1 MGTHVLSVRDLHAG
15 YGDLEVLHG
24 VSFEVPAATTVALL
38 GPNGAGKTTLL
49 GAVAGSVTSSA
60 GSVVLN
66 GVGISRLSASQRA
79 RRGVL
84 LVPEGRGVFPGL
96 SVADN
101 LALAADAARGVT
113 SLWKR
118 DQLAR
123 VRDLFPVLSSRSSQL
138 AGSLSGGEQQMLALS
153 RALLG
158 SPRLLM
164 LDELSMGLAPQVVAQ
179 LFDVVSA
186 LASAGTAI
194 VLVEQY
200 LTYALQVADV
210 CYLLAKGTIA
220 FVGEPQ
226 ELSGAS
232 FL

>member
-1 MGTHVLSVRDLHAG
+1 MVLD
-15 YGDLEVLHG
+15 
-24 VSFEVPAATTVALL
+24 
-38 GPNGAGKTTLL
+38 GAG
-49 GAVAGSVTSSA
+49 
-60 GSVVLN
+60 
-66 GVGISRLSASQRA
+66 IIRLSASQRA

-101 LALAADAARGVT
+101 LALASDAARKVT
-113 SLWKR
+113 AGWR
-118 DQLAR
+118 REQLDR
-123 VRDLFPVLSSRSSQL
+123 VRELFPVLAGRSTPL

-158 SPRLLM
+158 TPRVLL
-164 LDELSMGLAPQVVAQ
+164 LDELSMGLAPQVVSQ

-186 LASAGTAI
+186 LAAAGTAI

-210 CYLLAKGTIA
+210 CYLLAKGSIA

-226 ELSGAS
+226 ELRGTSV
-232 FL
+232 L